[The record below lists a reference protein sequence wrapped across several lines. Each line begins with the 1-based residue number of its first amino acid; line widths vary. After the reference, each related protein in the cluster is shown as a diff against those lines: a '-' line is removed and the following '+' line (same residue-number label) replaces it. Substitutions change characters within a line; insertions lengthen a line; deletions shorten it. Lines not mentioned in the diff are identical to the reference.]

1 MPIYKQHTQSFEALY
16 MGQRSLERAF
26 DSLCLSRRIA
36 CNAADE
42 EKPYHQLE
50 KCAQNSVDQPVVSC
64 GLLSGEYCSVG
75 DEESKV
81 GFEEP
86 CQLPELVNCWGSM
99 GGVLEVCD
107 HRLLHMES
115 F

>member
-1 MPIYKQHTQSFEALY
+1 M
-16 MGQRSLERAF
+16 F
-26 DSLCLSRRIA
+26 DALCLSRRIS

-42 EKPYHQLE
+42 ETPYHQLE
-50 KCAQNSVDQPVVSC
+50 KCAQNGVDQPIVSC
-64 GLLSGEYCSVG
+64 RLLLGEDCPIG
-75 DEESKV
+75 GEESDV
-81 GFEEP
+81 GFEAP
-86 CQLPELVNCWGSM
+86 CQFPKLVNCWGWM

>member
-1 MPIYKQHTQSFEALY
+1 M
-16 MGQRSLERAF
+16 
-26 DSLCLSRRIA
+26 IA
-36 CNAADE
+36 CNAVDV

-50 KCAQNSVDQPVVSC
+50 KCTQNGVDQPVVSC
-64 GLLSGEYCSVG
+64 GLLSGEDCPTG
-75 DEESKV
+75 DEESDV

-86 CQLPELVNCWGSM
+86 CQLPELVNCCRWM